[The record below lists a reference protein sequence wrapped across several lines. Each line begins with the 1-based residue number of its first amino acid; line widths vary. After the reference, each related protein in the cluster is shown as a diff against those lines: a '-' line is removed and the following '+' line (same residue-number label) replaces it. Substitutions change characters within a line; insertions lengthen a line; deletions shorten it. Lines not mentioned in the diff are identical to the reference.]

1 MSLAF
6 CDIAKAYDSVD
17 RELLYCKLDAVGFGG
32 KVKSLIQSMYYN
44 DCVQVRLGNGLSAP
58 LWFTKGVKQGCVL
71 SPLLFALYLSGL
83 GRVLHSMKEGVN
95 FSGVVV
101 SALLFADDLVLIS
114 RTRIRGMN
122 KLLRTVHKF
131 CTDMRMKLLVEKT
144 VILSSGP
151 VGCRWVV
158 SGDEP
163 SLEASLIAKYLG
175 VDLSI
180 RGRNLVK
187 AREARMIST
196 ARAYAHT
203 IMGCTRTGL
212 DRSATAQRLWECC
225 AIPAILYAVEA
236 MVVSKATVAELE
248 KIQSSIARFI
258 LQVPRSTSKVIGYTD
273 AGLMPIEHRI
283 VARSLGYL
291 QALTNR
297 KKDPILKG
305 VVASVLED
313 TSDPWTAQAQ
323 AWTQMV
329 GFTTLAG
336 VSKSR
341 VSTQVE
347 LWSTSRIQSMIK
359 DHRSLVALSEPDR
372 WFTIQPH
379 VNDSSQSRILNRF
392 RAADVGLGNRRPNV
406 LGGAYKECP
415 LCLMGG
421 SVSRLDEIHVALVC
435 PAVGFTRR
443 AKGIEAYQT
452 RPLVSQNPVELIMRG
467 YLGGDGADPKTMMA
481 RANALQCMLEDWFR
495 QVSLA

>member
-1 MSLAF
+1 MAAGPLALELLTDMFNHMLRSGSVPESLQTGKMTLIDKKQPSLEVKGKQPLTVSSLILNLFTKIVHSRMDPICEREGYYGPVQYGFRAGRSTADCVLIILAALCKANAWNQSVSLAF

-95 FSGVVV
+95 FSGVAV

-151 VGCRWVV
+151 VGGRWVV

-297 KKDPILKG
+297 KKG
-305 VVASVLED
+305 
-313 TSDPWTAQAQ
+313 
-323 AWTQMV
+323 
-329 GFTTLAG
+329 
-336 VSKSR
+336 
-341 VSTQVE
+341 
-347 LWSTSRIQSMIK
+347 
-359 DHRSLVALSEPDR
+359 
-372 WFTIQPH
+372 PH
-379 VNDSSQSRILNRF
+379 S
-392 RAADVGLGNRRPNV
+392 
-406 LGGAYKECP
+406 
-415 LCLMGG
+415 
-421 SVSRLDEIHVALVC
+421 
-435 PAVGFTRR
+435 
-443 AKGIEAYQT
+443 
-452 RPLVSQNPVELIMRG
+452 
-467 YLGGDGADPKTMMA
+467 
-481 RANALQCMLEDWFR
+481 
-495 QVSLA
+495 